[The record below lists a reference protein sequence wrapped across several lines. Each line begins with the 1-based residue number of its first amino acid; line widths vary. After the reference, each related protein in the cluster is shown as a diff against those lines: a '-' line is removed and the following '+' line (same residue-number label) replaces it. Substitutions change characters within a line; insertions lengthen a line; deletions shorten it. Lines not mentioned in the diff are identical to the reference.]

1 MIRIVYSLMTVAL
14 ILALAFTGCT
24 KRSDSGSGVW
34 NSETSTFSIE
44 NEKLNYTLP
53 TDASYWAIAEKKN
66 LPSDMLFFG
75 VDSSEGIGVGIF
87 RVNQNI
93 YQSQKAEDLTDADI
107 EVILKQLSNPYQGQT
122 VAYEKIDKN
131 RCELAGNTGWN
142 FIVEHKILDSAVS
155 HDIIPVFYSGYIFD
169 GIINPYGLVVI
180 SNINPNDSIGRNQLM
195 KYTSGLSFK

>member
-14 ILALAFTGCT
+14 ILTLAFTGCT